1 MYKRQVVQH
10 RSRYLVG
17 IASLVL
23 VLLIGSFAIISKY
36 PASAQAL
43 DGQPSEPS
51 LSGSL
56 PTFSSEALQPFKGEW
71 HFDSTLLTVGNDG
84 EATFITRAYQFCGP
98 GILPPCDAWQ
108 GNTIIP
114 GIQEKIR
121 LTKISGTTAYGIIT
135 SSTDNKN
142 KQQVTLT
149 LQPHDTLKFDRM
161 LLCGPQGPL
170 GHCGV

>member
-1 MYKRQVVQH
+1 MYKRQVVQL
-10 RSRYLVG
+10 RGKYLVG
-17 IASLVL
+17 FASLVL
-23 VLLIGSFAIISKY
+23 ALLIGSFAIINKY
-36 PASAQAL
+36 SASAQAL
-43 DGQPSEPS
+43 DGQPSGPA
-51 LSGSL
+51 SL
-56 PTFSSEALQPFKGEW
+56 PTLSSEALQPFKGEW

-84 EATFITRAYQFCGP
+84 VATFITRAYQFCGP
-98 GILPPCDAWQ
+98 GILSPCDAWQ

-121 LTKISGTTAYGIIT
+121 LTKISGTTAYGIIM

-142 KQQVTLT
+142 QQQVTLT
-149 LQPHDTLKFDRM
+149 LQPHNTLKFDRM